1 MLQEFVEQ
9 VEKAA
14 RSVMEE
20 MHTAIPGKI
29 TAFNAGTGFATVKPY
44 GTYTTDSGRKMA
56 YPTVTEVPVIIPQS
70 QVNDIYIAFPITV
83 GMDCLL
89 IISEQELDAW
99 IGGGESENDIR
110 FDLTSAIAIP
120 GLSNKGNAALR
131 EACSKKSLILQN
143 GSTKVSVNKDNV
155 EIAGNLIVSGD
166 VKAGNIFLKN
176 HTHAGVHGDT
186 SKAK

>member
-1 MLQEFVEQ
+1 MHSTAFGGEIMLQEFVEQ

-29 TAFNAGTGFATVKPY
+29 TAFNVGTGFATVKPY

-56 YPTVTEVPVIIPQS
+56 YPTVTEVPVII
-70 QVNDIYIAFPITV
+70 PITV

-143 GSTKVSVNKDNV
+143 GATKVSVNKDNV

-166 VKAGNIFLKN
+166 VKAGNISLKN

>member
-70 QVNDIYIAFPITV
+70 QVNDMIKIPDIQKFALTKNIDILY
-83 GMDCLL
+83 
-89 IISEQELDAW
+89 EEDAV
-99 IGGGESENDIR
+99 IMGKTLNRVVCGED
-110 FDLTSAIAIP
+110 
-120 GLSNKGNAALR
+120 G
-131 EACSKKSLILQN
+131 
-143 GSTKVSVNKDNV
+143 KVQK
-155 EIAGNLIVSGD
+155 IF
-166 VKAGNIFLKN
+166 AGNIAAVKHEKDIIKDINKEDIEFVEKSLRPIERIFGGEVFFK
-176 HTHAGVHGDT
+176 
-186 SKAK
+186 S

>member
-29 TAFNAGTGFATVKPY
+29 TAFNAGTGFETVKPY

-99 IGGGESENDIR
+99 IGC
-110 FDLTSAIAIP
+110 LLYTSD
-120 GLSNKGNAALR
+120 AADEL
-131 EACSKKSLILQN
+131 
-143 GSTKVSVNKDNV
+143 
-155 EIAGNLIVSGD
+155 
-166 VKAGNIFLKN
+166 
-176 HTHAGVHGDT
+176 
-186 SKAK
+186 

>member
-1 MLQEFVEQ
+1 
-9 VEKAA
+9 
-14 RSVMEE
+14 
-20 MHTAIPGKI
+20 
-29 TAFNAGTGFATVKPY
+29 
-44 GTYTTDSGRKMA
+44 
-56 YPTVTEVPVIIPQS
+56 
-70 QVNDIYIAFPITV
+70 
-83 GMDCLL
+83 MDCLL

-166 VKAGNIFLKN
+166 VKAGNISLKN

>member
-29 TAFNAGTGFATVKPY
+29 TAFNVGTGFATVKPY

-110 FDLTSAIAIP
+110 VDLTSAIAIP

-143 GSTKVSVNKDNV
+143 GATKVSVNKDNV

-166 VKAGNIFLKN
+166 VKAGNISLKN

>member
-1 MLQEFVEQ
+1 MRN
-9 VEKAA
+9 K
-14 RSVMEE
+14 
-20 MHTAIPGKI
+20 
-29 TAFNAGTGFATVKPY
+29 
-44 GTYTTDSGRKMA
+44 YTTDSGRKMA

-120 GLSNKGNAALR
+120 GLSNKGKRKFQSGVNKSC
-131 EACSKKSLILQN
+131 CSCN
-143 GSTKVSVNKDNV
+143 GSYLFRINKWCSV
-155 EIAGNLIVSGD
+155 
-166 VKAGNIFLKN
+166 
-176 HTHAGVHGDT
+176 
-186 SKAK
+186 

>member
-29 TAFNAGTGFATVKPY
+29 TAFNAATGFATVKPY
-44 GTYTTDSGRKMA
+44 GTYTTDAGRKMA
-56 YPTVTEVPVIIPQS
+56 YPTVTEVPVVIPQS
-70 QVNDIYIAFPITV
+70 PINDAYIAFPISA

-89 IISEQELDAW
+89 IVSEQELDAW

-110 FDLTSAIAIP
+110 FDLTSAVAIP
-120 GLSNKGNAALR
+120 GLFNKGSAALK
-131 EACSKKSLILQN
+131 EACSKKSIILQN
-143 GSTKVSVNKDNV
+143 GGTKLAVGKDGV
-155 EIAGNLIVSGD
+155 EIVGNLTVKGD
-166 VKAGNIFLKN
+166 VKAGNISLKN
-176 HTHAGVHGDT
+176 HIHAGVHGDT
-186 SKAK
+186 SKAI

>member
-29 TAFNAGTGFATVKPY
+29 TAFNVGTGFATVKPY

-70 QVNDIYIAFPITV
+70 QVNDMAEMKQVSQALFWIKK
-83 GMDCLL
+83 LL
-89 IISEQELDAW
+89 VFRRLALLLLMLQQSME
-99 IGGGESENDIR
+99 
-110 FDLTSAIAIP
+110 IP
-120 GLSNKGNAALR
+120 
-131 EACSKKSLILQN
+131 
-143 GSTKVSVNKDNV
+143 
-155 EIAGNLIVSGD
+155 
-166 VKAGNIFLKN
+166 FL
-176 HTHAGVHGDT
+176 
-186 SKAK
+186 